1 MPFKAVS
8 YILMRPKIFKKG
20 TKRGPDFEQK
30 GDPGLK
36 LFNKLKN
43 SLHVEI
49 FQRLNLDAEKIMFV
63 YFGALKGTQM
73 GTVKMVHFWDLS
85 GTFDCYSYSKMLQ
98 NLRKRIPAL
107 KKRVI
112 VTFSSKYELFEDH
125 FRTFT
130 PDSDQRQGSV
140 QPITKIT

>member
-1 MPFKAVS
+1 MHCTHF
-8 YILMRPKIFKKG
+8 RREPKILKKG

-49 FQRLNLDAEKIMFV
+49 FQRLNIDAEKIMFV
-63 YFGALKGTQM
+63 YFGALEGTQM

-107 KKRVI
+107 KKRVV
-112 VTFSSKYELFEDH
+112 VTFSAKYELFEDH

-130 PDSDQRQGSV
+130 PNPDQRQGSV
-140 QPITKIT
+140 QPITKNT